1 MALRFYPMAALI
13 AICEGPKYP
22 LTGRIVADP
31 ELGICLLPQFAVPQ
45 TRSEWR
51 SAGAAPSLQLEHG
64 RSRVP
69 SLQAMDRGR
78 TRARLL
84 DNHRSG
90 SDPRSL
96 GGSAGCLGA
105 AARDRRFLWRSAD
118 LRIAQVDHVLPQV
131 LLLLCASEE
140 ELSRTLRV
148 SRSQVEGSSS

>member
-1 MALRFYPMAALI
+1 M
-13 AICEGPKYP
+13 ESVD
-22 LTGRIVADP
+22 VA
-31 ELGICLLPQFAVPQ
+31 E
-45 TRSEWR
+45 
-51 SAGAAPSLQLEHG
+51 SLQLDDD
-64 RSRVP
+64 RSKVLP
-69 SLQAMDRGR
+69 LQAVDRGR

-84 DNHRSG
+84 DDHRGG

-105 AARDRRFLWRSAD
+105 AARDCRFLWRSAD

-148 SRSQVEGSSS
+148 SRSHVEGFSSAAR